1 MCSEKKQQG
10 NSGGQALLREQ
21 LRLSE
26 KRGRALLKAK
36 KTNRNFKFGDDHPG
50 SGNAHSKE
58 EQGVRENRNHKLAAG
73 RKLWC
78 KTKGHELGK

>member
-1 MCSEKKQQG
+1 M
-10 NSGGQALLREQ
+10 
-21 LRLSE
+21 
-26 KRGRALLKAK
+26 KAK
-36 KTNRNFKFGDDHPG
+36 KTNRNFEFRDVREKGAG
-50 SGNAHSKE
+50 SRNAHSKE